1 MLRPGWLVLATNM
14 LGVASAVDTPPDE
27 AARLSRSVSD
37 FRVKGKL
44 SDAEKAA
51 IELIAIRKNQH
62 GPVHEEVLDA
72 VLVRAVILAD
82 LGRMKECRAAR
93 HELVELHEKLR
104 GKSHWSTVT
113 ARHELADAGTVLNP
127 WRAFSAL
134 HGLVRGH
141 AIRPLSRRGRREP
154 HGPRPV
160 CEGVFQTD
168 GRSGAFEA
176 LVCQRR
182 VGGGRPSVR
191 GEAPPQDEHSS

>member
-37 FRVKGKL
+37 LRVKGKL

-51 IELIAIRKNQH
+51 TELIAIRKNQH

-82 LGRMKECRAAR
+82 LERMKECRAAR

-113 ARHELADAGTVLNP
+113 ARHELADADAIL
-127 WRAFSAL
+127 AL
-134 HGLVRGH
+134 TPEQFKTRGELFRH
-141 AIRPLSRRGRREP
+141 YTAS
-154 HGPRPV
+154 
-160 CEGVFQTD
+160 FAAT
-168 GRSGAFEA
+168 RSGRFRDAAAESRMA
-176 LVCQRR
+176 LDLYAKVYSKPT
-182 VGGGRPSVR
+182 VGLG
-191 GEAPPQDEHSS
+191 HLKH